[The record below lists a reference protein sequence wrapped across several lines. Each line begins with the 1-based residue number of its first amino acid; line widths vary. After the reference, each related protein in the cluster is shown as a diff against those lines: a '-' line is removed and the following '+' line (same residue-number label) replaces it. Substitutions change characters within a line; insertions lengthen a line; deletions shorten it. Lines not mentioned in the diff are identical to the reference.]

1 MRKTVLYIA
10 MSLDGFIADKNGGVA
25 WLEEL
30 DTGQKGV
37 ESYQQ
42 FINTVD
48 TVIMGYTTYAQITTE
63 LSVGSWPYEG
73 KTTYIMT
80 HRKVQDQD
88 DIMFVNSSLAC
99 LITDLKGQD
108 GKNIWICGGAELVNQ
123 MLKSDMIDRFHI
135 SVVPVILGNGI
146 RLFQKENS
154 TVQLKL
160 LSAENI
166 NGMMELVYE
175 KCE

>member
-1 MRKTVLYIA
+1 MADK
-10 MSLDGFIADKNGGVA
+10 IADNNGGVA

-48 TVIMGYTTYAQITTE
+48 TVIMGYTIYAQITTE

-88 DIMFVNSSLAC
+88 DIMFVNTSLAR

-108 GKNIWICGGAELVNQ
+108 GKNIWIC
-123 MLKSDMIDRFHI
+123 
-135 SVVPVILGNGI
+135 
-146 RLFQKENS
+146 
-154 TVQLKL
+154 
-160 LSAENI
+160 
-166 NGMMELVYE
+166 
-175 KCE
+175 